1 MDMGGSASPQMEPRG
16 LTDSRLR
23 SRFYQRLTVA
33 TGYIATG
40 LLALTLLL
48 GTANLLLRRRTPI
61 SSYLRRD
68 MGWWTAIF
76 SVVHVIFGL
85 ELHSGGQIPL
95 MLNYFFVNGSRL
107 ATSFTPLAT
116 SFTLA
121 NWTGLV
127 ALVIVVGLLTLSN
140 DLALRALKAKTWKNL
155 QRLNYTLFALV
166 FAHAFFY
173 GALLRVTSPYTLLL
187 GLSVGA
193 VLVGQ
198 AVGVWLWQHRNSRRG
213 GHVYG

>member
-1 MDMGGSASPQMEPRG
+1 
-16 LTDSRLR
+16 
-23 SRFYQRLTVA
+23 
-33 TGYIATG
+33 
-40 LLALTLLL
+40 
-48 GTANLLLRRRTPI
+48 
-61 SSYLRRD
+61 
-68 MGWWTAIF
+68 
-76 SVVHVIFGL
+76 
-85 ELHSGGQIPL
+85 
-95 MLNYFFVNGSRL
+95 L
-107 ATSFTPLAT
+107 ATN
-116 SFTLA
+116 FTLA

-198 AVGVWLWQHRNSRRG
+198 AVGVWLWQQRNSHRG